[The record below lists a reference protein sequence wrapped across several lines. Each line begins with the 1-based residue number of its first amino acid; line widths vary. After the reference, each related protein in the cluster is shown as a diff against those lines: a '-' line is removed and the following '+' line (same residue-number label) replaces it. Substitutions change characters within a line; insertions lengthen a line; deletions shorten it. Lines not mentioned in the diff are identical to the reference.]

1 MSAFTATAAPP
12 SDADIERLLTA
23 SRAQGM
29 LDAILPQMEAMQRQ
43 QFEQITAGKDLS
55 AEQKAEIER
64 LHARTS
70 DILRRSLS
78 WEEMRPLYIDVYKKT
93 FTREDVKAMAKF
105 YESPAGKSLLDKTPP
120 LMQNLMG
127 AVQQKV
133 LPLLEA
139 AEDRAGHGSGG
150 AGQGSRGDSSP
161 GAQEEKEEIA
171 RYRRSGPCPRCLRA
185 FVIRACPDAL
195 IFAESNRAS

>member
-1 MSAFTATAAPP
+1 MSLRSLLPPHWFPRLLLSACLALSAFAAAAAPP

-23 SRAQGM
+23 SRAQRM

-64 LHARTS
+64 LHVRTS

-78 WEEMRPLYIDVYKKT
+78 WEEMRPLYVDVYKKT
-93 FTREDVKAMAKF
+93 FSREDVRAMARF
-105 YESPAGKSLLDKTPP
+105 YESPAGKSLLDKTPA

-133 LPLLEA
+133 LPLLEELKTELDTVA
-139 AEDRAGHGSGG
+139 VEPVKAPEVTPP
-150 AGQGSRGDSSP
+150 Q
-161 GAQEEKEEIA
+161 A
-171 RYRRSGPCPRCLRA
+171 RRKKKK
-185 FVIRACPDAL
+185 
-195 IFAESNRAS
+195 

>member
-1 MSAFTATAAPP
+1 MFFRSLLLAAGLVLCTSAAAATPP

-23 SRAQGM
+23 SRAQSM

-43 QFEQITAGKDLS
+43 QFDQITAGKDLS
-55 AEQKAEIER
+55 SEQKAEIER

-93 FTREDVKAMAKF
+93 FSREDVRAMAKF
-105 YESPAGKSLLDKTPP
+105 YESPAGKSLLDKTPA

-133 LPLLEA
+133 LPLLEELKTELDTVSEVPA
-139 AEDRAGHGSGG
+139 PEV
-150 AGQGSRGDSSP
+150 SP
-161 GAQEEKEEIA
+161 PQQRRPVA
-171 RYRRSGPCPRCLRA
+171 RPKAKPKPA
-185 FVIRACPDAL
+185 VAPAMKKKKK
-195 IFAESNRAS
+195 

>member
-1 MSAFTATAAPP
+1 MFFRSLLLAAGLVLCTSAAAATPP

-23 SRAQGM
+23 SRAQSM

-43 QFEQITAGKDLS
+43 QFDRITAGKDLS

-93 FTREDVKAMAKF
+93 FSREDVRAMAKF
-105 YESPAGKSLLDKTPP
+105 YESPAGKSLLDKTPA
-120 LMQNLMG
+120 LMQNLMV
-127 AVQQKV
+127 AIQQKMT
-133 LPLLEA
+133 PLMADLQKDLEKINS
-139 AEDRAGHGSGG
+139 EV
-150 AGQGSRGDSSP
+150 
-161 GAQEEKEEIA
+161 K
-171 RYRRSGPCPRCLRA
+171 
-185 FVIRACPDAL
+185 
-195 IFAESNRAS
+195 

>member
-1 MSAFTATAAPP
+1 MPLRYMPFRYLLPRLLLAACVALSAFTATAAPP

-43 QFEQITAGKDLS
+43 QFEQITAGKDLNT
-55 AEQKAEIER
+55 EQKAEIER
-64 LHARTS
+64 LHVRTS
-70 DILRRSLS
+70 DILRRALS

-105 YESPAGKSLLDKTPP
+105 YESPAGKSLLDKTPL

-133 LPLLEA
+133 LPLLEQLKTELDTVA
-139 AEDRAGHGSGG
+139 VQPVKAPAVTPP
-150 AGQGSRGDSSP
+150 Q
-161 GAQEEKEEIA
+161 A
-171 RYRRSGPCPRCLRA
+171 RKKKKK
-185 FVIRACPDAL
+185 
-195 IFAESNRAS
+195 